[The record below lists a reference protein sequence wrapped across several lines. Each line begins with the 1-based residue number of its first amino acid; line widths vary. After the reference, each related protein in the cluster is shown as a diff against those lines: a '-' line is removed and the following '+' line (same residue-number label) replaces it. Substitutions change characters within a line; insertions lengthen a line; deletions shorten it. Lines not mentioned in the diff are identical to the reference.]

1 MSDKTKLIIDKLS
14 VLSMAVPGTKLNKQT
29 MMWDQSLGLIRW
41 YRGDSKDDIVYIL
54 KKICD
59 DMQDVTSKDDIAM
72 IKPYILKAFEGL
84 DVICTTYSTNGPF
97 VDTVTKLRRLLEEY
111 LV

>member
-1 MSDKTKLIIDKLS
+1 MSDKTKLIIDKLN

-29 MMWDQSLGLIRW
+29 MMWDQSIGAVRW
-41 YRGDSKDDIVYIL
+41 YRGDSKDDIIYIL

-59 DMQDVTSKDDIAM
+59 DMQDVTNKDEIAL
-72 IKPYILKAFEGL
+72 IKPAILKSFQGL

-97 VDTVTKLRRLLEEY
+97 VDTITKLRKLLEEY